1 MIKFEKSSLLAIQND
16 DNAQVVALVTDNL
29 TTAVVVHS
37 DSTFAVGDTVDLNDV
52 KFLPFVGAVHL
63 NSEEAVN
70 DILGTT

>member
-16 DNAQVVALVTDNL
+16 DNAQVTDNL

-37 DSTFAVGDTVDLNDV
+37 ESTFAVGDTVDLNDV